1 MEFSYFVTQCH
12 HTAFPK
18 GSVRALLYMR
28 MGLVKRRILECSS
41 QYLGNNRRYG
51 PDYWPDRES
60 HTGCRLIPVLMTLND
75 RELSENEH
83 IGAYYQRQK
92 DSHMSVNV
100 KTARTGTS
108 RSNGGVISPDS
119 RSIPNSR
126 FSTNYVNN
134 RLTES
139 RIWMSSSMTSLSFV
153 ETEAFKM
160 STGRDA
166 HATLSVKK
174 TVMLLKMLYWYAE
187 SSSQRAA
194 DSRRCGHTHWL
205 KWSCVKICRWQKPVH
220 DGAPKYLTRKWRLL
234 MRRTKWKSEAHAV
247 GLEFVY
253 EAHSNRRWNL
263 DKPLWSPRLLANHA
277 VEALHLPSPHKFK
290 VYRHQ
295 LAR

>member
-1 MEFSYFVTQCH
+1 MLYLFNCELLAWRCRDSMN
-12 HTAFPK
+12 
-18 GSVRALLYMR
+18 VRACNFQRRMANGIQLFCYPMSSYSISQGIGPSAAVLYMR

-51 PDYWPDRES
+51 PDYWPDMES

-139 RIWMSSSMTSLSFV
+139 RI
-153 ETEAFKM
+153 
-160 STGRDA
+160 
-166 HATLSVKK
+166 
-174 TVMLLKMLYWYAE
+174 
-187 SSSQRAA
+187 
-194 DSRRCGHTHWL
+194 
-205 KWSCVKICRWQKPVH
+205 
-220 DGAPKYLTRKWRLL
+220 
-234 MRRTKWKSEAHAV
+234 
-247 GLEFVY
+247 
-253 EAHSNRRWNL
+253 
-263 DKPLWSPRLLANHA
+263 
-277 VEALHLPSPHKFK
+277 
-290 VYRHQ
+290 
-295 LAR
+295 